1 VGSDATGVVV
11 LVGGCWENKALHR
24 RKARDGLLGM
34 DRKIGAIGKYR
45 NQNIHI
51 IQRLPRL
58 VAYWVVIQRDE
69 DGRLMMFCA
78 SFRDSRRRFGF
89 HDRW

>member
-1 VGSDATGVVV
+1 
-11 LVGGCWENKALHR
+11 
-24 RKARDGLLGM
+24 M
-34 DRKIGAIGKYR
+34 
-45 NQNIHI
+45 
-51 IQRLPRL
+51 QRLPRL

-89 HDRW
+89 HDIW